1 MSHESPPSTDPP
13 RNGDAVT
20 ADAAWDG
27 LFDTAVRERI
37 ERDHLPGFL
46 ARQRW
51 FGGKARTIA
60 AVRIADWG
68 VLTHAAEPVFLLL
81 VDVRYEDGGADRY
94 FLPIA
99 LVAGPH
105 ARQIRAEHPDR
116 VLAATE
122 GPRAGAL
129 HDALETG
136 AARDLLEAI
145 ATARAVRLRRGL
157 VRAVPSRA
165 LAEMWAG
172 DLAALAPRR
181 LPGEQSN
188 TSIVFGDRLILK
200 LVRRIEPGPNP
211 EHEVGYHLTER
222 VGFTGVPRLAGALE
236 YLDPS
241 GMVATLGVLQ
251 ELVPH
256 RASGWDDAVDQLR
269 AFYDRALSRAE
280 EAPEPPRPVS
290 LLRLGVQ
297 PVPPAAA
304 DAIGDYLG
312 MAATLGRRTAELHA
326 ALADARGDPAFEP
339 EPLTPAAWR
348 HLATSLRAHGEAALQ
363 TLAAGFERV
372 PPFLAGPAAA
382 LLAHREAIVA
392 CFDRLA
398 TLDAPMSA
406 IRVHGDYHLGQV
418 LVADGDVVIL
428 DFEGE
433 PLKSLE
439 ERRSKQPALKD
450 VAGMLRSFSYAAH
463 AVLFERGR
471 ERPEALTRLD
481 PWARTWHTYASAS
494 FLGAYRAAAG
504 HTCFVPAD
512 DRAFE
517 TLLDVLLL
525 DKALYEL
532 LYELNN
538 RPGWLPIPI
547 RSILAR
553 LEPDRGSG
561 AGRLEA

>member
-1 MSHESPPSTDPP
+1 MSHESPPSADPS
-13 RNGDAVT
+13 RQGDAVT
-20 ADAAWDG
+20 ADAAWDA
-27 LFDTAVRERI
+27 LFDTAARERI
-37 ERDHLPGFL
+37 ERHHLPAFL

-81 VDVRYEDGGADRY
+81 VDVRFEDGGADRY
-94 FLPIA
+94 FLPMA
-99 LVAGPH
+99 LAAGPR
-105 ARQIRAEHPDR
+105 ARQICADQPDR
-116 VLAATE
+116 VLAAVG
-122 GPRAGAL
+122 GPRVGAL

-136 AARDLLEAI
+136 AARDLLEAL
-145 ATARAVRLRRGL
+145 ATARAIRLRRGL
-157 VRAVPSRA
+157 VRAVPTRA
-165 LAEMWAG
+165 LAELCASSP
-172 DLAALAPRR
+172 AALAPRR
-181 LPGEQSN
+181 LSGEQSN

-200 LVRRIEPGPNP
+200 LVRRVEPGPNP
-211 EHEVGYHLTER
+211 EHEIGYHLTER

-241 GMVATLGVLQ
+241 GAVTTLGVLQ
-251 ELVPH
+251 GLVSH
-256 RASGWDDAVDQLR
+256 RASGWDHAVDHVR
-269 AFYDRALSRAE
+269 ALYDRALSRAE
-280 EAPEPPRPVS
+280 KAPEPPRRVS
-290 LLRLGVQ
+290 LLRLGLQ
-297 PVPPAAA
+297 PIPPAAA
-304 DAIGDYLG
+304 DAVGDYLG

-339 EPLTPAAWR
+339 EPLAPPAWR
-348 HLATSLRAHGEAALQ
+348 RLGASLRAHGEAALQ
-363 TLAAGFERV
+363 TLAAGLERV
-372 PPFLAGPAAA
+372 PPLLAGQAAA
-382 LLAHREAIVA
+382 LLARREAILER
-392 CFDRLA
+392 FDRLA
-398 TLDAPMSA
+398 ALDAPMSA

-433 PLKSLE
+433 PLKSID

-450 VAGMLRSFSYAAH
+450 VAGMLRSFGYAAY
-463 AVLFERGR
+463 APLFERER
-471 ERPEALTRLD
+471 ERPDALARLD
-481 PWARTWHTYASAS
+481 PWARIWQTYASAS

-504 HTCFVPAD
+504 DTCFVPAD

-525 DKALYEL
+525 DKVLYEL

-553 LEPDRGSG
+553 LEPDGGDG
-561 AGRLEA
+561 AGRPEA